1 MISSSDGTPDSGDVL
16 KILLVEDSA
25 IDAEIAQHEIAKLGI
40 AVECGRVSTEDALR
54 RALLEFRPSVILS
67 DHSMPAFD
75 GLSALRVAREMAP
88 EVPFIFLSGTMGEE
102 RAIEALKGGAIDYVL
117 KANLARLG
125 PAVDRAVREAA
136 DKQARLRAE
145 AARARLAA
153 ILEATP
159 DFVGIYDAA
168 RMFTYINAG
177 GQRLLGL
184 GGSADVPVYS
194 LCAHWCTKLIEDATA
209 QASASRTWL
218 GEAALVDVHGVEIPV
233 SVVLIAHKSEDHGI
247 EFFSMIARD
256 IRERKTYEAQIS
268 YLVNYDQLTGL
279 PNRTL
284 LNDRAA
290 QAIAYAKR
298 ERREMALMLVS
309 IDQLDV
315 VNEGYGRMAADQVVV
330 EIAKL
335 LGSVN
340 RQGDTVARMAED
352 TFAVLV
358 TDLPRTE
365 TALTCA
371 RALSAALRTSIRV
384 LDTDVRMTVSVGMS
398 VFPRDADDWER
409 LVANADSAMRRA
421 KAEGQGNIR
430 FYASGMERKAVDR
443 LDLESALER
452 ALSSGELAVHYQ
464 PQFDIRTRQ
473 IVGAEALL
481 RWNRGGVGNIS
492 PAAFIPVAE
501 ESELIVRIGQ
511 WVLESV
517 CVEAARWTSGPP
529 CRVAVNIS
537 ARQLYSGIADQVRT
551 ALCASGLRPECLE
564 LELTES
570 TALRDANEAGRVL
583 RELKSIGVAIAIDDF
598 GTGQSGL
605 SYLSRLPVDRLKID
619 QSFVHRMTNDNSDRA
634 IVQTI
639 VSMARILG
647 LDVIAEGTET
657 EEQCRALLDDGCH
670 YAQGFLYSP
679 AVQAQEFRRLHR
691 ESRNKGLHKI

>member
-1 MISSSDGTPDSGDVL
+1 
-16 KILLVEDSA
+16 
-25 IDAEIAQHEIAKLGI
+25 
-40 AVECGRVSTEDALR
+40 
-54 RALLEFRPSVILS
+54 
-67 DHSMPAFD
+67 
-75 GLSALRVAREMAP
+75 MAP
-88 EVPFIFLSGTMGEE
+88 EVPFIFLSGTIGEE

-117 KANLARLG
+117 KANLARFG
-125 PAVDRAVREAA
+125 PAVDRAVREAS
-136 DKQARLRAE
+136 DKQAHLRAE

-159 DFVGIYDAA
+159 DFVGIYDAT

-184 GGSADVPVYS
+184 ERGTDVPVYA
-194 LCAHWCTKLIEDATA
+194 LCAQWCAKLIEDGTA

-233 SVVLIAHKSEDHGI
+233 SVVLIAHNSKDEGI

-256 IRERKTYEAQIS
+256 IRERKTYESQIS
-268 YLVNYDQLTGL
+268 YLANYDQLTGL
-279 PNRTL
+279 PNRIL

-290 QAIAYAKR
+290 QAMAYASR

-309 IDQLDV
+309 IDQLEI
-315 VNEGYGRMAADQVVV
+315 VNEGYGRMAAEQALV
-330 EIAKL
+330 EIAKR
-335 LGSVN
+335 LGSVS
-340 RQGDTVARMAED
+340 RQGDTVARIGED
-352 TFAVLV
+352 AFAVLA
-358 TDLPRTE
+358 TDIQRTE
-365 TALTCA
+365 TVLTRA

-421 KAEGQGNIR
+421 RAEGQGNIR
-430 FYASGMERKAVDR
+430 FYALGMERRALDR

-452 ALSSGELAVHYQ
+452 ALNTGELAVHYQ
-464 PQFDIRTRQ
+464 PQFDVRTRQ

-481 RWNRGGVGNIS
+481 RWNRRGVGNVS

-501 ESELIVRIGQ
+501 ESGLIVRLGQ
-511 WVLESV
+511 WVLDSV
-517 CVEAARWTSGPP
+517 CVEAARWPSVPP

-537 ARQLYSGIADQVRT
+537 ATQLYSGIADHVRN
-551 ALCASGLRPECLE
+551 ALRASGLPPACLE

-570 TALRDANEAGRVL
+570 TALRDANEAEQVL
-583 RELKSIGVAIAIDDF
+583 RDLKSIGVAIAIDDF

-605 SYLSRLPVDRLKID
+605 SYLSRMPVDRLKID
-619 QSFVHRMTNDNSDRA
+619 QSFVNRMTKDSSDRA

-639 VSMARILG
+639 ISMARILG
-647 LDVIAEGTET
+647 LDVIAEGVET
-657 EEQCRALLDDGCH
+657 EDQCRVLLEDGCH
-670 YAQGFLYSP
+670 YAQGFLHSP
-679 AVQAQEFRRLHR
+679 AVQAEEFRRLR
-691 ESRNKGLHKI
+691 KISDPQ